1 MPDVTVLANT
11 ERKIIM
17 SNPALARIFG
27 YEAEDI
33 LGKSTD
39 VLYQSRDE
47 FERQGR
53 IRFNLS
59 AEEQREP
66 YVVNYRRKDGNVF
79 AGETVGT
86 AIRDGASNT
95 LGFIGVIR
103 DITDRKR
110 VEAALRDS
118 EERFRGFSEA
128 SSDWFWEMDADCR
141 FSYFSDRFTE
151 ITGVRQEALLG
162 KTREETGI
170 PDVDPEAWD
179 SHLSKLAEHRPFR
192 DFRHPRTRPDG
203 RVVHLSINGKPTFDE
218 AGNFKGYRGTGS
230 DITEHKRAE
239 EDIHR
244 LSLRNEMILN
254 SAGEGIYGLD
264 LEGRTTFVNPAAARM
279 IGWEPGDLI
288 GQPLHDILHH
298 SKPDGSPYPRE
309 ECPIYAA
316 LGDGAVHQV
325 ADEEFWRK
333 DGTSF
338 PVEYVSTPILE
349 DDKPV
354 GAVVVFRDITERKR
368 AEAALRRAHD
378 KTRIAGRGAD
388 RRASG

>member
-1 MPDVTVLANT
+1 MAVHSGETNLNFETFIVWADGTRRDVTARWSVAAGHEDTYARILFTSIDVT
-11 ERKIIM
+11 ERK
-17 SNPALARIFG
+17 R
-27 YEAEDI
+27 
-33 LGKSTD
+33 
-39 VLYQSRDE
+39 
-47 FERQGR
+47 
-53 IRFNLS
+53 
-59 AEEQREP
+59 AEE
-66 YVVNYRRKDGNVF
+66 
-79 AGETVGT
+79 
-86 AIRDGASNT
+86 
-95 LGFIGVIR
+95 
-103 DITDRKR
+103 
-110 VEAALRDS
+110 ALRAS

-128 SSDWFWEMDADCR
+128 SSDWFWEMDADCH
-141 FSYFSDRFTE
+141 FSHFSDRFTE

-170 PDVDPEAWD
+170 PDIDPEAWD
-179 SHLSKLAEHRPFR
+179 SHLSNLAERRPFR

-244 LSLRNEMILN
+244 LSLRNELILN

-309 ECPIYAA
+309 EYPILAA
-316 LGDGAVHQV
+316 LRDGAVAHPEGSLDTSLS
-325 ADEEFWRK
+325 ARG
-333 DGTSF
+333 GTDLRS
-338 PVEYVSTPILE
+338 
-349 DDKPV
+349 
-354 GAVVVFRDITERKR
+354 
-368 AEAALRRAHD
+368 RRAIH
-378 KTRIAGRGAD
+378 A
-388 RRASG
+388 